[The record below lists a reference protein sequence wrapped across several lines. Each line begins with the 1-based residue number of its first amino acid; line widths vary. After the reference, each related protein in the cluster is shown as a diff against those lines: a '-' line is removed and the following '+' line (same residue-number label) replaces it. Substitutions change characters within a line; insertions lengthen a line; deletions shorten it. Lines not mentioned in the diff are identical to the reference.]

1 MGRYCTQGTPEGQQA
16 GVGGS
21 RYELR
26 DVHNLISPG
35 AALQEHSHGGT
46 PAPGCAWTYPEETK
60 SFRNCARLRRS
71 RRTSMMSHGS
81 LRLRLR
87 FDRELDCD
95 ALQKLTRYIMCV
107 HPFLR
112 CSSCMRVICRLFL
125 EGQMHASAGTSHR
138 TCPLILLVWRPW

>member
-1 MGRYCTQGTPEGQQA
+1 
-16 GVGGS
+16 
-21 RYELR
+21 
-26 DVHNLISPG
+26 
-35 AALQEHSHGGT
+35 
-46 PAPGCAWTYPEETK
+46 
-60 SFRNCARLRRS
+60 
-71 RRTSMMSHGS
+71 MSHGS

-112 CSSCMRVICRLFL
+112 CSSCMRVISRLFL

-138 TCPLILLVWRPW
+138 TCPLICWFGVPGKIQSDGCDREVLFCVPHRGRTICTNMLPYGDSHWQITEFHLVPACADSARL